1 MWRKALGSCFEK
13 NFKPFRGFSLL
24 TTDSLLRVFILK
36 KEPDY

>member
-13 NFKPFRGFSLL
+13 NFKPFREFSLS
-24 TTDSLLRVFILK
+24 TTDSLLGVFIPK